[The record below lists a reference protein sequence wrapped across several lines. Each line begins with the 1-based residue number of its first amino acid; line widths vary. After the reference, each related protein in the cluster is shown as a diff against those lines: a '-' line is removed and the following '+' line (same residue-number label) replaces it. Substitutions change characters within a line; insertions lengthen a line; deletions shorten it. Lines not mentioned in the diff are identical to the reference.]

1 MEEQVYSISG
11 ITAVIKQVLQ
21 NTPELNGVWIRGEI
35 SNVTYHSSGHIYFT
49 LKDEKAVI
57 SAVFFKNV
65 NKNLTFRMKEGMT
78 ILAFGGVSLFERR
91 GSYQFMVYKVQQE
104 GLGELLQKIE
114 ELRKKLFDEGV
125 FDPGRKKPLPLLPR
139 KIGVVTSP
147 TGAAVRDIIKVAMRR
162 FPNIEI
168 LLAPA
173 KVQGEGSVKS
183 IMRGIEELNRP
194 VWEVDVII
202 AGRGGGSF
210 EDLMAFNEEPVVRA
224 FAQSRL
230 PIISAVGHQVDHP
243 LSDDA
248 ADVAAATPSQAAE
261 LAIPVKQELY
271 DTLRYH
277 LRRAFQYLTS
287 AMRDYRTRLTGV
299 QERRVFKNP
308 LEMIHNRQMY
318 LTDIGN
324 QLSGAMQRQV
334 NRQRNRLYQV
344 PDLSFVMRNLL
355 QNIHHRYQRAHD
367 RVENLSPVGVLKR
380 GYSITTDANGN
391 IISSIESVH
400 AGDGVDVT
408 LYNGA
413 LNCLVEN
420 ITSEVEIGKKGKE
433 TAEED
438 NL

>member
-1 MEEQVYSISG
+1 MEEQVYSISQ

-91 GSYQFMVYKVQQE
+91 GSYQFMVYKGRQE
-104 GLGELLQKIE
+104 GMGELLQKIE
-114 ELRKKLFDEGV
+114 ELRKKLFDAGL
-125 FDPGRKKPLPLLPR
+125 FDPARKKQLPR
-139 KIGVVTSP
+139 LPRRIGVLTSP

-173 KVQGEGSVKS
+173 KVQGEGSVES
-183 IMRGIEELNRP
+183 IVLGIEELNRP
-194 VWEVDVII
+194 AWGVDVII

-224 FAQSRL
+224 FANSRL
-230 PIISAVGHQVDHP
+230 PIISAVGHQIDHP
-243 LSDDA
+243 LSDEA

-261 LAIPVKQELY
+261 LALPVKQELH
-271 DTLRYH
+271 DTIQHY
-277 LRRAFQYLTS
+277 LRRAYQHLLS
-287 AMRDYRTRLTGV
+287 GMRDYRTRLTGV
-299 QERRVFKNP
+299 QERRVFRNP
-308 LEMIHNRQMY
+308 MELVQYRQMT
-318 LTDIGN
+318 LTDIEN
-324 QLSGAMQRQV
+324 QITGAMQRQV
-334 NRQRNRLYQV
+334 NLQRNRLYQV
-344 PDLSFVMRNLL
+344 PDLSFVMQNLL
-355 QNIHHRYQRAHD
+355 QKINHRYQRTHD
-367 RVENLSPVGVLKR
+367 RIVNLSPVGILKR
-380 GYSITTDANGN
+380 GYSITTDSHGN
-391 IISSIESVH
+391 IVSSITAVDTGEK
-400 AGDGVDVT
+400 VDVT

-433 TAEED
+433 AGED

>member
-1 MEEQVYSISG
+1 MEEQVYSISQ

-91 GSYQFMVYKVQQE
+91 GSYQFMVYKVRQE
-104 GLGELLQKIE
+104 GMGELLQKIE
-114 ELRKKLFDEGV
+114 ELRKKLYDEGL
-125 FDPGRKKPLPLLPR
+125 FDPARKKPLPQLPR
-139 KIGVVTSP
+139 KIGVLTSP

-173 KVQGEGSVKS
+173 KVQGEGSVES
-183 IMRGIEELNRP
+183 IVLGIEELNRP
-194 VWEVDVII
+194 EWGVDVII

-224 FAQSRL
+224 FANSRL
-230 PIISAVGHQVDHP
+230 PIISAVGHQIDHP
-243 LSDDA
+243 LSDEA

-261 LAIPVKQELY
+261 LALPVKRELH
-271 DTLRYH
+271 DTIQHYLQRAYRH
-277 LRRAFQYLTS
+277 LLS
-287 AMRDYRTRLTGV
+287 GMRDYRTRLTGV
-299 QERRVFKNP
+299 QERRVFRNP
-308 LEMIHNRQMY
+308 MELVQYRQMT
-318 LTDIGN
+318 LTDIEN
-324 QLSGAMQRQV
+324 QMSGAMQRLV
-334 NRQRNRLYQV
+334 NLQRNRLYQV
-344 PDLSFVMRNLL
+344 PDLSFVMQNLL
-355 QNIHHRYQRAHD
+355 QKINHRYQRTHD
-367 RVENLSPVGVLKR
+367 RIINLSPVGILKR
-380 GYSITTDANGN
+380 GYSITTDSRGN
-391 IISSIESVH
+391 IVSSIASV
-400 AGDGVDVT
+400 GTGEKVDVT

-433 TAEED
+433 AGED

>member
-1 MEEQVYSISG
+1 MEEQVYSISQ

-91 GSYQFMVYKVQQE
+91 GSYQFMVYKVRQE
-104 GLGELLQKIE
+104 GMGELLQKIE
-114 ELRKKLFDEGV
+114 ELRKKLYDEGL
-125 FDPGRKKPLPLLPR
+125 FDPARKKQLPRLPR
-139 KIGVVTSP
+139 KIGVLTSP

-173 KVQGEGSVKS
+173 KVQGEGSVES
-183 IMRGIEELNRP
+183 IVLGIEELNRP
-194 VWEVDVII
+194 AWGVDVII

-224 FAQSRL
+224 FANSRL
-230 PIISAVGHQVDHP
+230 PIISAVGHQIDHP
-243 LSDDA
+243 LSDEA

-261 LAIPVKQELY
+261 LALPVKQELH
-271 DTLRYH
+271 DTIQQH
-277 LRRAFQYLTS
+277 LRRAYQHLLS
-287 AMRDYRTRLTGV
+287 GMRDYRTRLTGV

-308 LEMIHNRQMY
+308 MELVQYRQMT
-318 LTDIGN
+318 LTDIEN
-324 QLSGAMQRQV
+324 QMSGAMQRQV
-334 NRQRNRLYQV
+334 NQQRNRLYQV
-344 PDLSFVMRNLL
+344 PDLSFVMQNLL
-355 QNIHHRYQRAHD
+355 QKFNHRYQRTHD
-367 RVENLSPVGVLKR
+367 RIVNLSPVGILKR
-380 GYSITTDANGN
+380 GYSITTDSHGN
-391 IISSIESVH
+391 IVSSIASV
-400 AGDGVDVT
+400 GTGEKVDVT

-433 TAEED
+433 AGED

>member
-1 MEEQVYSISG
+1 MEEQVYSISQ

-91 GSYQFMVYKVQQE
+91 GSYQFMVYKVRQE
-104 GLGELLQKIE
+104 GMGELLQKIE
-114 ELRKKLFDEGV
+114 ELRKKLYDEGL
-125 FDPGRKKPLPLLPR
+125 FEPARKKQLPRLPR
-139 KIGVVTSP
+139 KIGVLTSP

-173 KVQGEGSVKS
+173 KVQGEGSVES
-183 IMRGIEELNRP
+183 IVLGIEELNRP
-194 VWEVDVII
+194 QWGVDVII

-210 EDLMAFNEEPVVRA
+210 EDLIAFNEEPVVRA
-224 FAQSRL
+224 FAGSRL
-230 PIISAVGHQVDHP
+230 PIISAVGHQIDHP
-243 LSDDA
+243 LSDEA

-261 LAIPVKQELY
+261 LALPVKQELH
-271 DTLRYH
+271 DTIQHY
-277 LRRAFQYLTS
+277 LRRAYQHLLS
-287 AMRDYRTRLTGV
+287 GMRDYRTRLTGV
-299 QERRVFKNP
+299 QERRVFRNP
-308 LEMIHNRQMY
+308 MELVQYRQMT
-318 LTDIGN
+318 LTDIES
-324 QLSGAMQRQV
+324 QVTGAMQRQV
-334 NRQRNRLYQV
+334 NQQRNRLYQV
-344 PDLSFVMRNLL
+344 PDLSFVMQNLL
-355 QNIHHRYQRAHD
+355 QKINHRYQRTHD
-367 RVENLSPVGVLKR
+367 RIVNLSPVGILKR
-380 GYSITTDANGN
+380 GYSITTDSRGN
-391 IISSIESVH
+391 IVSSITAVDTGEK
-400 AGDGVDVT
+400 VDVT

-433 TAEED
+433 AGED

>member
-1 MEEQVYSISG
+1 MEEQVYSISQ

-91 GSYQFMVYKVQQE
+91 GSYQFMVYKVRQE
-104 GLGELLQKIE
+104 GMGELLQKIE
-114 ELRKKLFDEGV
+114 ELRKKLFDAGL
-125 FDPGRKKPLPLLPR
+125 FDPARKKQLPR
-139 KIGVVTSP
+139 LPRRIGVLTSP

-173 KVQGEGSVKS
+173 KVQGEGSVES
-183 IMRGIEELNRP
+183 IVLGIEELNRP
-194 VWEVDVII
+194 EWGVDVII

-224 FAQSRL
+224 FANSRL
-230 PIISAVGHQVDHP
+230 PIISAVGHQIDHP
-243 LSDDA
+243 LSDEA

-261 LAIPVKQELY
+261 LALPVKQELH
-271 DTLRYH
+271 DTIQHY
-277 LRRAFQYLTS
+277 LRRAYQHLLS
-287 AMRDYRTRLTGV
+287 GMRDYRTRLTGV
-299 QERRVFKNP
+299 QERRVFRNP
-308 LEMIHNRQMY
+308 MELVQYRQMT
-318 LTDIGN
+318 LTDIEN
-324 QLSGAMQRQV
+324 QITGAMQRQV
-334 NRQRNRLYQV
+334 NLQRNRLYQV
-344 PDLSFVMRNLL
+344 PDLSFVMQNLL
-355 QNIHHRYQRAHD
+355 QKINHRYQRTHD
-367 RVENLSPVGVLKR
+367 RIVNLSPVGILKR
-380 GYSITTDANGN
+380 GYSITTDSHGN
-391 IISSIESVH
+391 IVSSITAVDTGEK
-400 AGDGVDVT
+400 VDVT

-433 TAEED
+433 AGED

>member
-1 MEEQVYSISG
+1 MEEQVYSISQ

-91 GSYQFMVYKVQQE
+91 GSYQFMVYKVRQE
-104 GLGELLQKIE
+104 GMGELLQKIE
-114 ELRKKLFDEGV
+114 ELRKKLYDEGL
-125 FDPGRKKPLPLLPR
+125 FDPARKKQLPRLPR
-139 KIGVVTSP
+139 KIGVLTSP

-173 KVQGEGSVKS
+173 KVQGEGSVES
-183 IMRGIEELNRP
+183 IVLGIEELNRP
-194 VWEVDVII
+194 QWGVDVII

-224 FAQSRL
+224 FANSRL
-230 PIISAVGHQVDHP
+230 PIISAVGHQIDHP
-243 LSDDA
+243 LSDEA

-261 LAIPVKQELY
+261 LALPVKQELH
-271 DTLRYH
+271 DTIQHY
-277 LRRAFQYLTS
+277 LRRAYQHLLS
-287 AMRDYRTRLTGV
+287 GMRDYRTRLTGI
-299 QERRVFKNP
+299 QERRVFRNP
-308 LEMIHNRQMY
+308 MELVQYRQMT
-318 LTDIGN
+318 LTDIESQVTGV
-324 QLSGAMQRQV
+324 MQRQV
-334 NRQRNRLYQV
+334 NLQRNRLYQV
-344 PDLSFVMRNLL
+344 PDLSFVMQNLL
-355 QNIHHRYQRAHD
+355 QKIIHRYQRTHD
-367 RVENLSPVGVLKR
+367 RIVNLSPVGILKR
-380 GYSITTDANGN
+380 GYSITTDSRGN
-391 IISSIESVH
+391 IVSSIGSV
-400 AGDGVDVT
+400 GTGEKVDVT

-433 TAEED
+433 AGED